1 MVNCDFHPKDRQL
14 PMLKIIELQA
24 DSNSGWQEAADQVI
38 NVASKTVRGIRTVRV
53 DSFEA
58 QVAEGLIVNYRVTA
72 KVLFELDS

>member
-1 MVNCDFHPKDRQL
+1 MINCDFHPKNRQI

-24 DSNSGWQEAADQVI
+24 DSNSGWQEAADQVVS
-38 NVASKTVRGIRTVRV
+38 VATKTVRGIRTVRM

>member
-1 MVNCDFHPKDRQL
+1 MINCDLHPKNRHS

-38 NVASKTVRGIRTVRV
+38 KVASNTVRGIRTVRV

>member
-1 MVNCDFHPKDRQL
+1 M
-14 PMLKIIELQA
+14 
-24 DSNSGWQEAADQVI
+24 I